1 MKIRVALC
9 DDFKIVREGL
19 KQVIN
24 NMPDFVVNAEFASGE
39 ELIDAIRQ
47 LDTDILL
54 LDISLPGRS
63 GLDTLKE
70 IKIYK
75 ASLPVLIL
83 SMFPEDQYAIRMLR
97 AGASGYLHKDS
108 APEELFKA
116 IKIILA
122 GNPYYSEEIAQLLVS
137 KASPKNEKL
146 PHEKLSDREFEV
158 MVLIGKGV
166 SPVDIAKV
174 LYLSIKTVSTYRTRI
189 MNKMGLSNN
198 AELIKYLVSH
208 KLLDN

>member
-24 NMPDFVVNAEFASGE
+24 NMPEFVVNAEFASGE
-39 ELIDAIRQ
+39 ELIDAIRE

-75 ASLPVLIL
+75 SKLPVLIL

-137 KASPKNEKL
+137 QASPKNEKL

>member
-1 MKIRVALC
+1 MKTRVALC

-19 KQVIN
+19 RQIIN
-24 NMPDFVVNAEFASGE
+24 NTPDFVVNAEFANGE
-39 ELIDAIRQ
+39 ELIDAVRK

-70 IKIYK
+70 VKVYK
-75 ASLPVLIL
+75 AELPILIL

-116 IKIILA
+116 IKHILA
-122 GNPYYSEEIAQLLVS
+122 GNTYYSDDIAQLLVQQAAHNS
-137 KASPKNEKL
+137 EKL
-146 PHEKLSDREFEV
+146 PHENLSDREFEV
-158 MVLIGKGV
+158 MVLIGRGV
-166 SPVDIAKV
+166 SPVEIAKV
-174 LYLSIKTVSTYRTRI
+174 LFLSIKTVSTYRTRI
-189 MNKMGLSNN
+189 MNKMGLKNN
-198 AELIKYLVSH
+198 ADLIKYLVSH
-208 KLLDN
+208 KLLDT